1 MSEMRAIKIEELD
14 KVAGGV
20 LTMIRSDEDVVIR
33 EEPGLDGRILATLP
47 NGTKLETNGTKT
59 VKDGITWY
67 MVHLASGSDDAWIDG
82 SRIVL

>member
-1 MSEMRAIKIEELD
+1 MKALKIEELD

-20 LTMIRSDEDVVIR
+20 LTQIRSNEDVVVR
-33 EEPGLDGRILATLP
+33 EEPGLDGLVLATLP
-47 NGTKLETNGTKT
+47 NGTKLETNGTKI

>member
-1 MSEMRAIKIEELD
+1 MKDMKALKIEELD

-20 LTMIRSDEDVVIR
+20 LTQIRSNEDVVVR
-33 EEPGLDGRILATLP
+33 EEPGLDGLVLATLP
-47 NGTKLETNGTKT
+47 NGTKLETNGTKI